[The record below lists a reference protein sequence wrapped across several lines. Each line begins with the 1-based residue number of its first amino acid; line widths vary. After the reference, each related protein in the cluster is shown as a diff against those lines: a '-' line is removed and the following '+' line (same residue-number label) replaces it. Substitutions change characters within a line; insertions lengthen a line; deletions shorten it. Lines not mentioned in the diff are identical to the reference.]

1 MTVREAF
8 LLDRIKLCDLYSQQG
23 GVAYRDIGDAADIFA
38 VASPDGVIRL
48 QANVYPF
55 RMMVQPFSRAGLEKC
70 KAFVRRW
77 A

>member
-55 RMMVQPFSRAGLEKC
+55 HVMMQPFTPKGLQKC
-70 KAFVRRW
+70 KDFVRRW